1 MDMDLYR
8 IVYCSRNRVA
18 EERQNVA
25 QDHELEQILRS
36 ARKNNGALDVT
47 GALLFNEEYFAQVLE
62 GPRLAV
68 EEIFE
73 RIQRDRRHGQVT
85 VVDNGWTEHRDFPTW
100 AMAHVRPKQDQNL
113 DGLAATLNLALINPH
128 ESGTEVLDLLKS
140 LVAED

>member
-1 MDMDLYR
+1 MGVDLYR

-18 EERQNVA
+18 EEIQGVD
-25 QDHELEQILRS
+25 QDHELQQILNS
-36 ARKNNGALDVT
+36 ARENNSARNVT

-62 GPRLAV
+62 GPQLAV

-85 VVDNGWTEHRDFPTW
+85 VVDNGWAQHRDFPYW
-100 AMAHVRPKQDQNL
+100 AMAHVRPKQDIAP
-113 DGLAATLNLALINPH
+113 DSMAATLNLALIKPH

-140 LVAED
+140 LVAQD